1 MYERDLSSP
10 HATSILQTEKR
21 PLLFAFIQGR
31 SHLTRTPANNSP
43 TGPRASHRLATI
55 PPLPQAASQ
64 NTRTKV
70 PTTPNIRVYWRAFA
84 DEKSKTE
91 RTNQPRRQVTQIRK
105 RPRLFA
111 VIQDR
116 SHPIDRPAK
125 GWPTDPRASHRLATI
140 PPLPQAASQN
150 ARTRVPTTPNI
161 RVYWRAFADRKNKAE
176 RTNKQSRKARLTL
189 KRARLFAII
198 QERSHP
204 NRNACE
210 RLADRSAAGQPSPCD
225 HPAAPAGS
233 QQKRPS

>member
-1 MYERDLSSP
+1 MFSVSSSAGQPRCPTTRMYERDLSSP

-84 DEKSKTE
+84 DEKSKAE
-91 RTNQPRRQVTQIRK
+91 RTNQPRRQVPQIRK
-105 RPRLFA
+105 HPRLFA
-111 VIQDR
+111 VIQ
-116 SHPIDRPAK
+116 
-125 GWPTDPRASHRLATI
+125 
-140 PPLPQAASQN
+140 
-150 ARTRVPTTPNI
+150 
-161 RVYWRAFADRKNKAE
+161 
-176 RTNKQSRKARLTL
+176 
-189 KRARLFAII
+189 
-198 QERSHP
+198 ERSHLT
-204 NRNACE
+204 RNACK
-210 RLADRSAAGQPSPCD
+210 RLADRSAGQQSPCD
-225 HPAAPAGS
+225 HPAAPASS

>member
-31 SHLTRTPANNSP
+31 SHLTRTPANNWP

-111 VIQDR
+111 
-116 SHPIDRPAK
+116 
-125 GWPTDPRASHRLATI
+125 
-140 PPLPQAASQN
+140 
-150 ARTRVPTTPNI
+150 
-161 RVYWRAFADRKNKAE
+161 
-176 RTNKQSRKARLTL
+176 
-189 KRARLFAII
+189 II
-198 QERSHP
+198 QERSPKSTRLRHTGRQVREP
-204 NRNACE
+204 AIALRPSRPSRKQPVKTPELECPPRPIFASIGVHLRTGRTKRNAPTNNH
-210 RLADRSAAGQPSPCD
+210 AKPV
-225 HPAAPAGS
+225 
-233 QQKRPS
+233 